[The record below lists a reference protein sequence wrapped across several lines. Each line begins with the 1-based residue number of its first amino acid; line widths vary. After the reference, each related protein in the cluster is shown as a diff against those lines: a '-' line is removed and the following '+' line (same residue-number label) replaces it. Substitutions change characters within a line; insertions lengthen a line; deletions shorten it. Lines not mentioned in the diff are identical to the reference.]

1 MGPGLAGVAS
11 LTITWGLP
19 TAGVVVL
26 SSTRSAKP
34 TGVSGF
40 SAGPPVRGSNAYRMI
55 RTRSVGAAGVKVPS
69 CSYVWAVVFHAHV
82 VPSRDDGTTLALI
95 PECRVLAA
103 RRSACSRRGAS
114 AYGWLDVRGA
124 VIGTAWSRA
133 PAGVV
138 TVAGEPVAVPI
149 APKPWNA
156 VGWDTPQTAWGSG
169 LRCCGLAGW
178 GWGPLLFLQAGGG
191 AGDDP
196 RAPPGITCSAGPPP
210 P

>member
-1 MGPGLAGVAS
+1 MGPGLAGVPS
-11 LTITWGLP
+11 LTMTWSLS

-69 CSYVWAVVFHAHV
+69 CSYVWAVVFHTHV

-149 APKPWNA
+149 APQPWEA
-156 VGWDTPQTAWGSG
+156 PDWDTPQPAARSE
-169 LRCCGLAGW
+169 LSCCGLARW
-178 GWGPLLFLQAGGG
+178 AWGPVLLLQA
-191 AGDDP
+191 A
-196 RAPPGITCSAGPPP
+196 ASAAATARPHQE
-210 P
+210 

>member
-1 MGPGLAGVAS
+1 MGPGLAGVPS
-11 LTITWGLP
+11 LTITWSLS

-40 SAGPPVRGSNAYRMI
+40 SAGPPVRGSSAYRMI
-55 RTRSVGAAGVKVPS
+55 RTRSLGAAGVKVPS
-69 CSYVWAVVFHAHV
+69 CSYVWAVVFHTHV
-82 VPSRDDGTTLALI
+82 VPSRDGGTTLALI

-138 TVAGEPVAVPI
+138 TVAGEPVAGAG
-149 APKPWNA
+149 APEPPDA
-156 VGWDTPQTAWGSG
+156 GG
-169 LRCCGLAGW
+169 LENPRR
-178 GWGPLLFLQAGGG
+178 GPGAGGG
-191 AGDDP
+191 WCGGGGRGGGARALVRGAGGPAGD
-196 RAPPGITCSAGPPP
+196 RAAP
-210 P
+210 

>member
-1 MGPGLAGVAS
+1 MGPGLAGVPS
-11 LTITWGLP
+11 LTMTWSLS

-69 CSYVWAVVFHAHV
+69 CSYVWAVVFHTHV

-95 PECRVLAA
+95 PACRVLAA

-138 TVAGEPVAVPI
+138 TVAGEPVA
-149 APKPWNA
+149 
-156 VGWDTPQTAWGSG
+156 
-169 LRCCGLAGW
+169 
-178 GWGPLLFLQAGGG
+178 G
-191 AGDDP
+191 AGSPEP
-196 RAPPGITCSAGPPP
+196 REPRGLDKPGTGPGVGPGVCGAGR
-210 P
+210 

>member
-1 MGPGLAGVAS
+1 MGPGLAGVPS
-11 LTITWGLP
+11 LTITWSLS

-40 SAGPPVRGSNAYRMI
+40 SAGPPVRGSNAYRMM

-69 CSYVWAVVFHAHV
+69 CSYVWAVVFHTHV

-156 VGWDTPQTAWGSG
+156 VDWNTPETAWRSE
-169 LRCCGLAGW
+169 LSCCGLARW
-178 GWGPLLFLQAGGG
+178 AWGPVLLLQAV
-191 AGDDP
+191 A
-196 RAPPGITCSAGPPP
+196 SAMTTARPHQE
-210 P
+210 

>member
-1 MGPGLAGVAS
+1 MGPGLAGVPS
-11 LTITWGLP
+11 LTITWSLS

-40 SAGPPVRGSNAYRMI
+40 SAGPPVRGSSAYRMI

-69 CSYVWAVVFHAHV
+69 CSYVWAVVFHTHV
-82 VPSRDDGTTLALI
+82 VPSRDAGTTLALI

-103 RRSACSRRGAS
+103 MRSACSRRGAS

-124 VIGTAWSRA
+124 VIGTAWSKA

-138 TVAGEPVAVPI
+138 TVAGEPGAGPVT
-149 APKPWNA
+149 PKA
-156 VGWDTPQTAWGSG
+156 RDAGGWETPQTAWGSG
-169 LRCCGLAGW
+169 LRCWWLADRALGPR
-178 GWGPLLFLQAGGG
+178 PLL
-191 AGDDP
+191 
-196 RAPPGITCSAGPPP
+196 
-210 P
+210 

>member
-1 MGPGLAGVAS
+1 MGPGLAGVPS
-11 LTITWGLP
+11 LTITWSLS

-40 SAGPPVRGSNAYRMI
+40 SAGAPVRGSSAYRMI
-55 RTRSVGAAGVKVPS
+55 RTRSLGAAGVKVPS
-69 CSYVWAVVFHAHV
+69 CSYVWAVVFHTHV
-82 VPSRDDGTTLALI
+82 VPSRDGGTTLALI

-124 VIGTAWSRA
+124 GIGTAWSRA

-138 TVAGEPVAVPI
+138 TVAGGPVA
-149 APKPWNA
+149 
-156 VGWDTPQTAWGSG
+156 
-169 LRCCGLAGW
+169 
-178 GWGPLLFLQAGGG
+178 GG
-191 AGDDP
+191 
-196 RAPPGITCSAGPPP
+196 RAPATRRRRVCRTPPAFHP
-210 P
+210 PTTRCRPRDER